1 MKKFYKDLAM
11 HTMAGLTTV
20 AIMKGAEFAYDK
32 IKLWYWYIKY
42 SAEIEAKK
50 NSNVDDDSEEESDD
64 TFEFDVEEFEESESS
79 EDSDQESDKEIHDLT
94 VEEYLDELMGILH
107 DSYNNQPSEFTRKIL
122 SNFYKVSENGSFFLT
137 GFEAANA
144 SIYFNERYDKDD
156 IEAMLDIIDNQMN
169 DFIKAF
175 SIYAGY
181 DAVRENALFILFNS
195 RIEDAVKEMKEK
207 KNNEEK

>member
-1 MKKFYKDLAM
+1 MKNNKFYKDLAL

-20 AIMKGAEFAYDK
+20 AIMKGVEIAYDK
-32 IKLWYWYIKY
+32 IK
-42 SAEIEAKK
+42 AAIEAKK
-50 NSNVDDDSEEESDD
+50 NSNVDDDSEEESDED
-64 TFEFDVEEFEESESS
+64 TFEFDVKEFEESE
-79 EDSDQESDKEIHDLT
+79 DSDPESDKEILDLT

-107 DSYNNQPSEFTRKIL
+107 DSGNNEPSEFTRKIL

-195 RIEDAVKEMKEK
+195 RIENAVKEMKEK
-207 KNNEEK
+207 KNNEEN